1 MKLAQA
7 GQRMVLNSNMS
18 DRPKSAIEE
27 EIATAVKA
35 HESRKALDKAGRSM
49 PMKECLGT
57 RMHHRGGWDDSL
69 IGLNSRSVRGT

>member
-27 EIATAVKA
+27 EIATAVKV
-35 HESRKALDKAGRSM
+35 HESRKALDKTGRFMS
-49 PMKECLGT
+49 MKECLGT
-57 RMHHRGGWDDSL
+57 RMHHRDGWDDFL
-69 IGLNSRSVRGT
+69 IELNSRSVRGT